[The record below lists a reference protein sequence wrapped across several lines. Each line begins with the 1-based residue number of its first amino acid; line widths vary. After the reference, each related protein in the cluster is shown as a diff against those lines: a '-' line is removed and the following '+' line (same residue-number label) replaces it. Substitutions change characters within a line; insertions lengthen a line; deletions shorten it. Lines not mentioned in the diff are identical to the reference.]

1 MHEVATPTQTPSL
14 PTLNEAVGTESQR
27 ITVPSAEEMLQ
38 STAVQWLKGGNP
50 TTGLPSGRLVIRP
63 RELNITFTPQ
73 CKAKRT
79 ANLTKTCC
87 KKTAIHFVFKI
98 PI

>member
-50 TTGLPSGRLVIRP
+50 TTGLPSCRP
-63 RELNITFTPQ
+63 VARSGDLNITFKLH
-73 CKAKRT
+73 CKEYR
-79 ANLTKTCC
+79 
-87 KKTAIHFVFKI
+87 I
-98 PI
+98 

>member
-50 TTGLPSGRLVIRP
+50 TTGLPSRRLVTRS
-63 RELNITFTPQ
+63 REIITT
-73 CKAKRT
+73 
-79 ANLTKTCC
+79 
-87 KKTAIHFVFKI
+87 FK
-98 PI
+98 PHC